1 MSHKGISLT
10 YHTIHRFTSTKMK
23 IGYARVSTR
32 DQNLELQMEALQKF
46 GCEQL
51 FQEKQSAVKDR
62 PELDKM
68 LNILRAGDVVIVWK
82 LDRLGRSLR
91 HLVDLMEEFKK
102 REIEFISL
110 NDNIDTTTIQ
120 GRLIF
125 NLFAS
130 FAEFEREL
138 IRERT
143 MAGLKRA
150 RENGRIGGK
159 KKGLSEAA
167 KKKALAALQLTE
179 ENNKKPR
186 EEKLSVDEI
195 AEMLHVSR
203 ATFYRYLEFAK
214 LSIAEKIITK
224 RKNF

>member
-1 MSHKGISLT
+1 
-10 YHTIHRFTSTKMK
+10 MK

-32 DQNLELQMEALQKF
+32 DQNLDLQVDALQKY
-46 GCEQL
+46 GCEKL
-51 FQEKQSAVKDR
+51 FQEKQSAVKER
-62 PELDKM
+62 PELEK
-68 LNILRAGDVVIVWK
+68 LLEHIREGDIVVVWK

-91 HLVDLMEEFKK
+91 HLVDLMALFKDKGVEFV
-102 REIEFISL
+102 SL
-110 NDNIDTTTIQ
+110 NDSIDTTSIQ

-159 KKGLSEAA
+159 KKGLSPEA
-167 KKKALAALQLTE
+167 KKKALVAWHLNEQ
-179 ENNKKPR
+179 NNAIADR
-186 EEKLSVDEI
+186 SQKLSIPDI
-195 AEMLHVSR
+195 AKTLNISR
-203 ATFYRYLEFAK
+203 ATFYRYLDWAK
-214 LSIAEKIITK
+214 GEVDRDKSKKLKIS
-224 RKNF
+224 

>member
-1 MSHKGISLT
+1 
-10 YHTIHRFTSTKMK
+10 MK

-32 DQNLELQMEALQKF
+32 DQNLELQIEALQKY

-68 LNILRAGDVVIVWK
+68 LNILRTGDIVIVWK

-91 HLVDLMEEFKK
+91 HLVDLMALFKAK
-102 REIEFISL
+102 GVEFISL

-150 RENGRIGGK
+150 KENGRIGGR
-159 KKGLSEAA
+159 KKGLTSDA
-167 KKKALAALQLTE
+167 KKTAYAAFHLTE
-179 ENNKKPR
+179 ENKKKPGESR
-186 EEKLSVDEI
+186 YSISDIIQLLKI
-195 AEMLHVSR
+195 SR
-203 ATFYRYLEFAK
+203 ATYYRYLQFVKENFDQIPEGKRRKRVTENAK
-214 LSIAEKIITK
+214 
-224 RKNF
+224 

>member
-1 MSHKGISLT
+1 
-10 YHTIHRFTSTKMK
+10 MK

-32 DQNLELQMEALQKF
+32 DQNLELQLEALQKF
-46 GCEQL
+46 ECEKI
-51 FQEKQSAVKDR
+51 FQEKQSAVKER
-62 PELDKM
+62 PELDRM
-68 LNILRAGDVVIVWK
+68 LTILRNGDIVVVWK

-91 HLVDLMEEFKK
+91 HLVDLMAIFKEK
-102 REIEFISL
+102 GVEFISL

-143 MAGLKRA
+143 LAGLKRA

-159 KKGLSEAA
+159 KKGLTEDA
-167 KKKALAALQLTE
+167 KKKAKAALSLTQ

-186 EEKLSVDEI
+186 EDKLSVDDI
-195 AEMLHVSR
+195 AKTLGLSR
-203 ATFYRYLEFAK
+203 ATFYRYLDWAK
-214 LSIAEKIITK
+214 KDAESLNKEK
-224 RKNF
+224 KKVK

>member
-1 MSHKGISLT
+1 
-10 YHTIHRFTSTKMK
+10 MK

-32 DQNLELQMEALQKF
+32 DQNLELQIEALQKF
-46 GCEQL
+46 ECEKF

-68 LNILRAGDVVIVWK
+68 LTMLRAGDVVVVWK

-91 HLVDLMEEFKK
+91 HLVDLMQLFKTK
-102 REIEFISL
+102 GVEFISL
-110 NDNIDTTTIQ
+110 NDNIDTTTVQ

-150 RENGRIGGK
+150 RENGRIGGRA
-159 KKGLSEAA
+159 KGLTDNA
-167 KKKALAALQLTE
+167 KKTAYAALHLTE
-179 ENNKKPR
+179 QNNNKPPQDR
-186 EEKLSVDEI
+186 ISVEDLAKI
-195 AEMLHVSR
+195 LNISR
-203 ATFYRYLEFAK
+203 ATYYRYLEFAK
-214 LSIAEKIITK
+214 TSV
-224 RKNF
+224 RR

>member
-1 MSHKGISLT
+1 
-10 YHTIHRFTSTKMK
+10 MK

-32 DQNLELQMEALQKF
+32 DQNLELQLEALQKF
-46 GCEQL
+46 ECEKV
-51 FQEKQSAVKDR
+51 FQEKQSAVKER
-62 PELDKM
+62 PELDRM
-68 LNILRAGDVVIVWK
+68 LTNLRNGDTVVVWK

-91 HLVDLMEEFKK
+91 HLVDLMALFKEK
-102 REIEFISL
+102 GVEFISL

-143 MAGLKRA
+143 LAGLKRA

-159 KKGLSEAA
+159 KKGLTEEA
-167 KKKALAALQLTE
+167 KKKAKAALSLTTG
-179 ENNKKPR
+179 NNKRPR
-186 EEKLSVDEI
+186 EEKLSVDDI
-195 AEMLHVSR
+195 AKTLGLSR
-203 ATFYRYLEFAK
+203 ATFYRYLDWAK
-214 LSIAEKIITK
+214 KDESLNKEKK
-224 RKNF
+224 KVK

>member
-1 MSHKGISLT
+1 
-10 YHTIHRFTSTKMK
+10 MK

-32 DQNLELQMEALQKF
+32 DQNLELQIEALKKF
-46 GCEQL
+46 GCEKL
-51 FQEKQSAVKDR
+51 FHEKQSAVKER

-68 LNILRAGDVVIVWK
+68 LSMLRTSDTVVIWK

-91 HLVDLMEEFKK
+91 HLVDLMATFKEK
-102 REIEFISL
+102 GVEFISL
-110 NDNIDTTTIQ
+110 NDKIDTTSVQ

-143 MAGLKRA
+143 LAGLKHA

-159 KKGLSEAA
+159 KKGLSEEA
-167 KKKALAALQLTE
+167 KKKAFTVLELTE
-179 ENNKKPR
+179 NNNKKR
-186 EEKLSVDEI
+186 LDERSSVEDI
-195 AEMLHVSR
+195 AKTLGIGR
-203 ATFYRYLEFAK
+203 ATFYRYKHWAK
-214 LSIAEKIITK
+214 NERLNSKGKKLKNKSITK
-224 RKNF
+224 RIKVV

>member
-1 MSHKGISLT
+1 LSHKGISHTYLT
-10 YHTIHRFTSTKMK
+10 IYRFTSTKMK

>member
-1 MSHKGISLT
+1 
-10 YHTIHRFTSTKMK
+10 MK

-32 DQNLELQMEALQKF
+32 DQNLELQIEGLQKF
-46 GCEQL
+46 GCEQI
-51 FQEKQSAVKDR
+51 FHEKQSAVKDR
-62 PELDKM
+62 PELEKM
-68 LNILRAGDVVIVWK
+68 LSILRKGDVVVVWK

-91 HLVDLMEEFKK
+91 HLVDMVTLFKE
-102 REIEFISL
+102 REVEFISL
-110 NDNIDTTTIQ
+110 NDSIDTTTSQ
-120 GRLIF
+120 GRLTF

-159 KKGLSEAA
+159 PKGLTDDG
-167 KKKALAALQLTE
+167 KRKAYAALHITS

-186 EEKLSVDEI
+186 NERNSIEEI
-195 AEMLHVSR
+195 AKLLTISK
-203 ATFYRYLEFAK
+203 ATYYRYMVWAK
-214 LSIAEKIITK
+214 QQGKDTIMKK
-224 RKNF
+224 RRVRV

>member
-1 MSHKGISLT
+1 MI
-10 YHTIHRFTSTKMK
+10 

-32 DQNLELQMEALQKF
+32 DQNLELQIEALEKF
-46 GCEQL
+46 QCEKI
-51 FQEKQSAVKDR
+51 FQEKKSAIKDR
-62 PELDKM
+62 PELEKM
-68 LNILRAGDVVIVWK
+68 LNMVRTGDVVVVWK

-91 HLVDLMEEFKK
+91 HLIDLMTAFKTK
-102 REIEFISL
+102 GVEFISL
-110 NDNIDTTTIQ
+110 NDSIDTTTIQ

-159 KKGLSEAA
+159 KKGLTEEG
-167 KKKALAALQLTE
+167 KNKAFAALSLTAR
-179 ENNKKPR
+179 NNKLPR
-186 EEKLSVDEI
+186 EERLSVDDI
-195 AEMLHVSR
+195 AKTLTLSR
-203 ATFYRYLEFAK
+203 ATFYRYLDWAK
-214 LSIAEKIITK
+214 QQSEQSVKKNKKIS
-224 RKNF
+224 F